1 MDQSEVGESDKQS
14 ARFYSLTA
22 AGHRYLPREQA
33 NWQRLSAAIGPV
45 LDTANELQQTALSAA
60 PSVERIGN
68 AQEFELMKISVGA
81 ADLGDSVLPHDGC
94 KVKIVEP
101 RTRHLRVFAR
111 QFADDFRMP
120 VGLHHDSE
128 GGERPEGFDELP
140 GLVERERTGV
150 DGYPRHDAQEFVDD
164 RPRDRP
170 CSVAYPHSCKS
181 RWARWWS
188 GDSRMA
194 AYTRRLVSTMNTV
207 SPCSLHHTGARAVP
221 RPARGIFLRD
231 LICQS

>member
-33 NWQRLSAAIGPV
+33 NWQRLSSAIGPV

-68 AQEFELMKISVGA
+68 AQEFELMKISVGG

-101 RTRHLRVFAR
+101 VPDISGYSRASSRTISGCR
-111 QFADDFRMP
+111 
-120 VGLHHDSE
+120 
-128 GGERPEGFDELP
+128 
-140 GLVERERTGV
+140 
-150 DGYPRHDAQEFVDD
+150 
-164 RPRDRP
+164 
-170 CSVAYPHSCKS
+170 SVS
-181 RWARWWS
+181 
-188 GDSRMA
+188 
-194 AYTRRLVSTMNTV
+194 
-207 SPCSLHHTGARAVP
+207 
-221 RPARGIFLRD
+221 
-231 LICQS
+231 